1 MQTCKNCREESD
13 EMYKRY
19 ARSHTE
25 RWDDWVASNPIGR
38 DVNRMEWRA
47 LAIAFLDKLNVSLYY
62 EILNDSQYSDEAKK
76 LFMENKTI
84 KERIASS
91 AP

>member
-1 MQTCKNCREESD
+1 MQTCHNCRVEAD
-13 EMYKRY
+13 EMYKRF
-19 ARSHTE
+19 SLTHTE
-25 RWDDWVASNPIGR
+25 KWDAWVGSNPIGR
-38 DVNRMEWRA
+38 DVNLMEWRA
-47 LAIAFLDKLNVSLYY
+47 LAIEFLDKLNVSLYY

-76 LFMENKTI
+76 LFIDNKVI